1 MAGWGNFFGKIAEQ
15 FQGRTERLKNERAKL
30 VKERDELERINMD
43 ITKKEDREKSFR
55 LGSVIN
61 RIDTIDELLR
71 NKAGS

>member
-30 VKERDELERINMD
+30 VKERDELEKINMD
-43 ITKKEDREKSFR
+43 INNPEHRKKMYR
-55 LGSVIN
+55 LGSVIS

-71 NKAGS
+71 NKAGN